1 MTQEEALE
9 IIKNAK
15 PIEPIELHRPQTPII
30 NLATAK
36 EKTFEE
42 KQRDLKRLQEFFDKK
57 KKLNKIINKVRYGST
72 R

>member
-1 MTQEEALE
+1 MTEEEALK

-15 PIEPIELHRPQTPII
+15 PIELHRPQTPII

-42 KQRDLKRLQEFFDKK
+42 KQRDLKRLKEFFDKK
-57 KKLNKIINKVRYGST
+57 KKLNRIINKVRYGST

>member
-1 MTQEEALE
+1 MTEEEALE
-9 IIKNAK
+9 IIRDAK
-15 PIEPIELHRPQTPII
+15 PIELHRPQTPII

-42 KQRDLKRLQEFFDKK
+42 KQKDLRSLKEFFDKK
-57 KKLNKIINKVRYGST
+57 KKLNRIINKVKYGSS

>member
-1 MTQEEALE
+1 MTEEEALE

-15 PIEPIELHRPQTPII
+15 PIELHRPHCQIL
-30 NLATAK
+30 NLADTR

-42 KQRDLKRLQEFFDKK
+42 KQKDLRSLKEFFDKK
-57 KKLNKIINKVRYGST
+57 KKLNRIINKVKYGST